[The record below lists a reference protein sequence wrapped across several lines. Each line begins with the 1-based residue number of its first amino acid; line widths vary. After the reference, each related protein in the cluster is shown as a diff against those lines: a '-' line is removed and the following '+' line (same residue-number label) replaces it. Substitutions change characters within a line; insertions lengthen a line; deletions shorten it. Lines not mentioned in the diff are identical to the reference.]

1 MQSGF
6 INNEERDSYRQC
18 TAVPPGLLAQEG
30 LVQGLAQ
37 EGGGGRVQQ
46 RGGDGLTGA
55 LPTLSS
61 LEVMTPD
68 SIQTITMFLPSPA
81 IPTITHE
88 AEQSGGIL
96 EFRINFEIQLWV
108 LVHKDY
114 IQIELWAVL
123 EHPQGLRITGCFFPL
138 GLPKP
143 RLGESM
149 LT

>member
-46 RGGDGLTGA
+46 GGGDRLTGA

-68 SIQTITMFLPSPA
+68 SIQTITMFLPSPT

-96 EFRINFEIQLWV
+96 LLEFRINFEIQL
-108 LVHKDY
+108 
-114 IQIELWAVL
+114 
-123 EHPQGLRITGCFFPL
+123 
-138 GLPKP
+138 
-143 RLGESM
+143 
-149 LT
+149 